1 MPVTSSNSVY
11 YVDFDK
17 LRDRFKAEREI
28 RGVSRSVIEAETGIH
43 GTVLI
48 GFENHGKKLGV
59 DTFVTLVKWIG
70 ANPSDFVQR
79 RRGALRHIDT
89 PEQRQLRLA
98 MAFLDKEGVE
108 RPNGE
113 QVVETLIRLLTE
125 AGKSPA
131 VTEAGTD
138 A

>member
-28 RGVSRSVIEAETGIH
+28 RGVSRSVIEAETGVH
-43 GTVLI
+43 TTVLI

-59 DTFVTLVKWIG
+59 DTFVTIVKWLG

-108 RPNGE
+108 RPSGE

>member
-28 RGVSRSVIEAETGIH
+28 RGVSRSVIETETGIH

-131 VTEAGTD
+131 APEAGSD